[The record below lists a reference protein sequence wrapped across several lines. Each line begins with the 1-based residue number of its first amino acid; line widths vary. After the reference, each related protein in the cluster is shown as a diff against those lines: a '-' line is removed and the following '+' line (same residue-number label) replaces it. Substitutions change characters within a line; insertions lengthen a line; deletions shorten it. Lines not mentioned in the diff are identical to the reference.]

1 MRSTG
6 DRQPGVGQR
15 IPATLPGFEHIK
27 RYLDK
32 SSNQL
37 TARVLPGEYYV
48 SAADEMITTV
58 LGSCVSACI
67 RDPSAGI
74 GGMNHFML
82 PSGTGVGATEGN
94 NAATRYGVFAMEHLI
109 NDILK
114 HGGRRQRLEI
124 KLFGGGKVLAAM
136 TDVGSRNIAFVREF
150 LHTEALHIVAEDLGG
165 PWPRKVNY
173 YPASGRVMMKRLQ
186 NTQGNELARREYEYM
201 HSLEERPVVGE
212 IDLF

>member
-1 MRSTG
+1 M
-6 DRQPGVGQR
+6 
-15 IPATLPGFEHIK
+15 PATLPGFGHIK
-27 RYLDK
+27 RYWDK
-32 SSNQL
+32 ATNQL

-48 SAADEMITTV
+48 STHDEMISTV

-67 RDPSAGI
+67 RDPVAAV

-114 HGGRRQRLEI
+114 HGGRRGRLEI

-136 TDVGSRNIAFVREF
+136 TDVGSRNIAFVKEF
-150 LHTEALHIVAEDLGG
+150 LHTEMLRVVAEDLGG

-173 YPASGRVMMKRLQ
+173 FPLSGRVLMKRMQ
-186 NTQGNELARREYEYM
+186 NNHTTELARQEYEYM
-201 HSLEERPVVGE
+201 HSLEERPVVGD